1 MKTTLHDIRYAE
13 QQIPNLKRESSYT
26 AKKNAVS
33 FELSLYD
40 RKDRGEI
47 VEHIISRKLDK
58 LGIKNTVTEN
68 NAPHDIEFSGEK
80 KKRSLRIEVKS
91 ALINQSSRYTY
102 QNIKPNNFDY
112 IFFAQVDPT
121 KGLLIR
127 WTTRRRIMN
136 GVKRSGIKRHANGY
150 SISMKIAEA
159 NKYGIELFR
168 LDEFP
173 WENGV
178 LDSKSLAKHFEKL
191 LKKIEKTLP
200 EICNS

>member
-1 MKTTLHDIRYAE
+1 MKTTLHDLRYAE
-13 QQIPNLKRESSYT
+13 QQIPNLKRKSPYT

-33 FELSLYD
+33 FELSLHD

-47 VEHIISRKLDK
+47 VEHIISRKLDR
-58 LGIKNTVTEN
+58 LGIENTVTEN

-80 KKRSLRIEVKS
+80 KKRPLRIEVKS
-91 ALINQSSRYTY
+91 ALINQYLCYSY

-112 IFFAQVDPT
+112 IFLAQVDPE

-136 GVKRSGIKRHANGY
+136 GIKRSGIKRHANGY
-150 SISMKIAEA
+150 LLSIKITET
-159 NKYGIELFR
+159 NKYGIELFP
-168 LDEFP
+168 LDSFP

-178 LDSKSLAKHFEKL
+178 LDDKSLGKHLKIL

-200 EICNS
+200 ENCNS